1 MSPCRQTFRCAGL
14 RLKGKKDV
22 DAGRGLAGEW
32 RWRIVNRWAVRDDT
46 CTVLCRT
53 LLYALVQHTRESQLT
68 DSDMYLNMFGPFK
81 QP

>member
-1 MSPCRQTFRCAGL
+1 M
-14 RLKGKKDV
+14 
-22 DAGRGLAGEW
+22 
-32 RWRIVNRWAVRDDT
+32 NRWAVRDNT

-81 QP
+81 PTLMLHSWAYQACKTCGVA

>member
-1 MSPCRQTFRCAGL
+1 M
-14 RLKGKKDV
+14 
-22 DAGRGLAGEW
+22 
-32 RWRIVNRWAVRDDT
+32 NRWAVRDDT

-68 DSDMYLNMFGPFK
+68 DSDMYLNRFGPFK